1 MRNKFLMAIAVVFAL
16 ATGATAQQKI
26 GYTNIDYI
34 LVQLPEAKQIETE
47 LKATQSQ
54 YDNLL
59 QQKSK
64 DFDTKYKDYEASM
77 KAGSLSDVLRADREK
92 ELQNLQSSIQEF
104 QKNSQ
109 SSLQK
114 KQDQLL
120 QPVLEKI
127 QKNINDVA
135 KENGYAFI
143 LNSDAGRG
151 TAAILLVA
159 PEDANIS
166 DLVLKKMGVTPK
178 PATPAATPA
187 ATVPKK

>member
-64 DFDTKYKDYEASM
+64 DFEVKYKDYEANA
-77 KAGSLSDVLRADREK
+77 KTLSDVLRADREK

-178 PATPAATPA
+178 PATPAATTPA
-187 ATVPKK
+187 AAPKK

>member
-64 DFDTKYKDYEASM
+64 DFEAKYKDYEANA
-77 KAGSLSDVLRADREK
+77 KTLSDVLRADREK

-120 QPVLEKI
+120 APVLEKI

-135 KENGYAFI
+135 KEHGYAYI

-178 PATPAATPA
+178 PATPAATTTPA
-187 ATVPKK
+187 AAPKK